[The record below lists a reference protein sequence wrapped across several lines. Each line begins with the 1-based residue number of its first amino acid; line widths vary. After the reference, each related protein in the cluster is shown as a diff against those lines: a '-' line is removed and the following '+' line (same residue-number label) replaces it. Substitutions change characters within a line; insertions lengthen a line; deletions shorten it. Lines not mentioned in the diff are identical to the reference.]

1 MNTVS
6 NVTPLPSKFVGW
18 FAFGLLFFILLAMY
32 APKIAGGVAILI
44 ALVLAMEATKKGI
57 I

>member
-1 MNTVS
+1 MNTTP
-6 NVTPLPSKFVGW
+6 NVPPLSTKYKGW

-32 APKIAGGVAILI
+32 APKIAGGFAILL

>member
-18 FAFGLLFFILLAMY
+18 FAFGLLFFVLLAMY
-32 APKIAGGVAILI
+32 VPKIAGGVAILI